1 MIADAL
7 DLRHRLPLLWAA
19 LEAGTVRAWQAR
31 HVAKRTRATGLT
43 LAQAREVDRTTTP
56 YLATLPWGRFVDLL
70 EARIVAVDPA
80 AAEARREAAE
90 LDRFVVTGQSTEHG
104 LKTLIAKAT
113 AGEVIYLVAMVDR
126 LAQILELEGDT
137 SPVGVRRSK
146 ALGIL
151 AHPARALA
159 LLRKYETPSVVEERA
174 CERLETTA
182 PETIPLPP
190 ATLYVHVSRES
201 METGEGVARMEGVGP
216 ITLGQASEFLRHS
229 HVTIKPVI
237 DLEADVPVDSY
248 EVPTRLREQLHLRT
262 PASAFPWSPSTSR
275 RMDVDHTTP
284 WSRRRTT
291 RADPDREPR
300 QAHPLRAPHQDPR
313 PRLATPTTRARRA
326 RLANTP
332 RLPVPRRRDRHP
344 LPRQGLEARQGT
356 PLERAFVAV
365 LDR

>member
-1 MIADAL
+1 MPWSPTTPPSLLPSASELVLAAQWADLHPAESLEPRPVLAGMERPRRFGGFGTPEAGEFCAAELAVLTGRSVGAAATLIADAL
-7 DLRHRLPLLWAA
+7 DLRHRLPLLWTA

-43 LAQAREVDRTTTP
+43 LAQAREVDGTTTP
-56 YLATLPWGRFVDLL
+56 YLATLPWGRFLDLL
-70 EARIVAVDPA
+70 EARIVAADPA

-174 CERLETTA
+174 CEASSVVEERACEASSVVEERACERLETTA
-182 PETIPLPP
+182 PDSDP
-190 ATLYVHVSRES
+190 A
-201 METGEGVARMEGVGP
+201 
-216 ITLGQASEFLRHS
+216 
-229 HVTIKPVI
+229 
-237 DLEADVPVDSY
+237 
-248 EVPTRLREQLHLRT
+248 PTR
-262 PASAFPWSPSTSR
+262 
-275 RMDVDHTTP
+275 
-284 WSRRRTT
+284 
-291 RADPDREPR
+291 DP
-300 QAHPLRAPHQDPR
+300 LR
-313 PRLATPTTRARRA
+313 PRLPRVDGDRRGRGPDGGRRPDHARPGQSSSSATPT
-326 RLANTP
+326 
-332 RLPVPRRRDRHP
+332 
-344 LPRQGLEARQGT
+344 
-356 PLERAFVAV
+356 
-365 LDR
+365 

>member
-31 HVAKRTRATGLT
+31 HVAKRTRATGLS

-70 EARIVAVDPA
+70 EARIIEADPA

-126 LAQILELEGDT
+126 LAQILELEGDQ

-151 AHPARALA
+151 AHPARRPGPA
-159 LLRKYETPSVVEERA
+159 RKYETPSVVE
-174 CERLETTA
+174 
-182 PETIPLPP
+182 
-190 ATLYVHVSRES
+190 
-201 METGEGVARMEGVGP
+201 
-216 ITLGQASEFLRHS
+216 
-229 HVTIKPVI
+229 K
-237 DLEADVPVDSY
+237 
-248 EVPTRLREQLHLRT
+248 
-262 PASAFPWSPSTSR
+262 PASSQFGGRGAS
-275 RMDVDHTTP
+275 
-284 WSRRRTT
+284 
-291 RADPDREPR
+291 
-300 QAHPLRAPHQDPR
+300 LRGQF
-313 PRLATPTTRARRA
+313 
-326 RLANTP
+326 
-332 RLPVPRRRDRHP
+332 
-344 LPRQGLEARQGT
+344 GG
-356 PLERAFVAV
+356 
-365 LDR
+365 